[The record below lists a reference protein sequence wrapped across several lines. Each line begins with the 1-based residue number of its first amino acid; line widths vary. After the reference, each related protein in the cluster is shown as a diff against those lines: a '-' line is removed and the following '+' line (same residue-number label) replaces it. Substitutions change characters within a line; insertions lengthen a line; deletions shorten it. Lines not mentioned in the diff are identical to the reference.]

1 MYLISKFYFPKNYLL
16 WMYSCLKVFTK
27 ENTQR
32 PKYWLTGFEKKMNF
46 KRKVEKY

>member
-1 MYLISKFYFPKNYLL
+1 
-16 WMYSCLKVFTK
+16 MYSCLKVFTK
-27 ENTQR
+27 EDTHR